1 MRARLSGHRRPPV
14 TDNVAAV
21 TQPPFDDRRLSFG
34 AHAASYADHRPGYPV
49 EAVHWVLGAAERPVV
64 EVADVGA
71 GTGALTRTLV
81 GLGLEV
87 SAYEPDPG
95 MLAELRTRVPA
106 AAAEVAPAE
115 QLPRADASL
124 DAILVGQ
131 AWHWFDH
138 AAASDEF
145 ARVIRPGGVLGL
157 VWNLRDL
164 SQPWTQA
171 LADLIGGE
179 DTMQSPA
186 RDPEAKY
193 VQLGA
198 GWGPVERAEIPHAV
212 EQDED
217 SLVALVSTYS
227 YVRLRPDA
235 EQVYAEIRE
244 LVRTSPDLRG
254 RDTFP
259 LPYVTTTYRAVRAGR

>member
-1 MRARLSGHRRPPV
+1 MRARLSGRPSAPL

-21 TQPPFDDRRLSFG
+21 TQPPFEDRRLSFG
-34 AHAASYADHRPGYPV
+34 AHAASYADNRPGYPTP
-49 EAVHWVLGAAERPVV
+49 AVRWVVDAASRPVV

-81 GLGLEV
+81 DLGLEV
-87 SAYEPDPG
+87 AAYEPDPG
-95 MLAELRTRVPA
+95 MLDELGSRVPGATA
-106 AAAEVAPAE
+106 ALAPAE
-115 QLPRADASL
+115 ALPRPDASL

-138 AAASDEF
+138 TAASDEF
-145 ARVIRPGGVLGL
+145 ARVIRPGGAVGL
-157 VWNLRDL
+157 LWNLRDVSL
-164 SQPWTQA
+164 PWTRA

-186 RDPEAKY
+186 RDPEAQY
-193 VQLGA
+193 VRLGA
-198 GWGPVERAEIPHAV
+198 GWGPVERLEFRHEV
-212 EQDED
+212 EQDAD
-217 SLVALVSTYS
+217 SLVALVSTFS

-235 EQVYAEIRE
+235 EQVYADIRD

-254 RDTFP
+254 RTTFP
-259 LPYVTTTYRAVRAGR
+259 LPYVTTVYRARRES

>member
-1 MRARLSGHRRPPV
+1 MRARLSGRPSAPV
-14 TDNVAAV
+14 TDNVAGV
-21 TQPPFDDRRLSFG
+21 TQPPFEDRRLSFG
-34 AHAASYADHRPGYPV
+34 AEAARYADHRPGYPV
-49 EAVHWVLGAAERPVV
+49 QAVRCVIEAATRPVT

-81 GLGLEV
+81 ELGLDV

-95 MLAELRTRVPA
+95 MLAELRTRVPQA
-106 AAAEVAPAE
+106 HAEAAPAE
-115 QLPRADASL
+115 QLPRPDASL
-124 DAILVGQ
+124 DVILVGQ

-145 ARVIRPGGVLGL
+145 ARVVRPGGSLGL
-157 VWNLRDL
+157 VWNLRDVTR
-164 SQPWTQA
+164 PWTRA

-179 DTMQSPA
+179 DTMQSPM
-186 RDPEAKY
+186 RDPEAAY
-193 VQLGA
+193 VRLGP
-198 GWGPVERAEIPHAV
+198 GWGPVERVEIPHEV
-212 EQDED
+212 EQDAD

-235 EQVYAEIRE
+235 EQVYAAIRE

-254 RDTFP
+254 RSTFP
-259 LPYVTTTYRAVRAGR
+259 LPYVTTVYRARRTG

>member
-1 MRARLSGHRRPPV
+1 MRARLSGAPRAPV

-21 TQPPFDDRRLSFG
+21 TQPPFEDRRLSFG
-34 AHAASYADHRPGYPV
+34 AHAASYADHRPGYPT
-49 EAVHWVLGAAERPVV
+49 AAIQWVLDAATRPVV
-64 EVADVGA
+64 DVADVGA

-81 GLGLEV
+81 QLGLEV

-95 MLAELRTRVPA
+95 MLDELRSRVPEATAEL
-106 AAAEVAPAE
+106 APAE
-115 QLPRADASL
+115 SLPRPDASL
-124 DAILVGQ
+124 DAVLVGQ

-138 AAASDEF
+138 AAASDEL
-145 ARVIRPGGVLGL
+145 ARVIRPGGSLGL
-157 VWNLRDL
+157 VWNLRDVSL
-164 SQPWTQA
+164 PWTRA

-186 RDPEAKY
+186 RDPEAQY
-193 VQLGA
+193 VRLGA
-198 GWGPVERAEIPHAV
+198 GWGPVERVEITHEV
-212 EQDED
+212 EQDAD

-235 EQVYAEIRE
+235 EQVYADIRE

-254 RDTFP
+254 RTTFP
-259 LPYVTTTYRAVRAGR
+259 LPYVTTVYRAARLA